1 MRVSHGTY
9 RGVIALVAIA
19 GTYAL
24 AVAGLILYGDADLP
38 AWSIGLTSTIV
49 AFYFG
54 ERAAVVASR
63 NGVANGDPKGAYA
76 ERQAAQAAAM
86 RETDK
91 Q

>member
-1 MRVSHGTY
+1 MRISHGTY

-63 NGVANGDPKGAYA
+63 NGVTNGDRSTYS